1 MSCFRVSVLAAQPA
15 GARCAA
21 PRERELTARTAGACL
36 HISCRLRRRVQVMGK
51 IRQPLRTRA
60 GDRVASGADDI
71 SDSLESDKAPKSTAS
86 ALPQPALSK
95 FATVGRC
102 EVVPLAPETDCT
114 TTLTLQQPSQYYPCI
129 NASVE
134 THEVCVVNDPASI
147 KSQFGAIWE
156 EFDPRALPLYVNDGA
171 AVFKEHACAGRTLYH
186 LPHAFVHDS
195 AGVVFTESMYLR
207 LGNGQ

>member
-1 MSCFRVSVLAAQPA
+1 
-15 GARCAA
+15 
-21 PRERELTARTAGACL
+21 
-36 HISCRLRRRVQVMGK
+36 MGK
-51 IRQPLRTRA
+51 IRQPLHTQPSDGVVSSA
-60 GDRVASGADDI
+60 IDD
-71 SDSLESDKAPKSTAS
+71 SDVSYSLEGHNTPKSTAS

-156 EFDPRALPLYVNDGA
+156 EFDPRALPLYLNDGA
-171 AVFKEHACAGRTLYH
+171 AVFKDRACAGRTLYH